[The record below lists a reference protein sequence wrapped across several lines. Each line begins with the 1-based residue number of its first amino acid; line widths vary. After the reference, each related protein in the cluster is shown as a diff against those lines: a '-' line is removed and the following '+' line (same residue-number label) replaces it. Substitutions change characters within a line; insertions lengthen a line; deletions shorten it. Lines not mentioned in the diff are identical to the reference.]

1 MRAVIV
7 PYNLTALLPSLEDAK
22 RRLIHP
28 AILCVTSVGREMMMQ
43 TLNVNT
49 FPLDGIRLIEAS
61 AGTGKTFT
69 IAALYLRLLLES
81 ELSVSSIL
89 VVTFTEAATGELR
102 DRIRAR
108 ILDALLWLE
117 GRQEETDLLELLR
130 PLKGDSEVIERLR
143 DALTCMDE
151 AAIFTI
157 HGFCQRTLTE
167 SAFESGVLFD
177 AEFITDESLLRQQ
190 AARDFWR
197 NHFATAS
204 SEQANWLIKQ
214 WKNPDALLNEVG
226 ILVDEPHA
234 IQEPC
239 VESGMIEKLEQQR
252 SSCFEELSELW
263 RTAQTEVTDILNS
276 SKTLGRAEKT
286 YRKDKLE
293 IALSSLSD
301 VVAAGV
307 DPYRLPE
314 GFELFTTDKLQSSL
328 KPASVKKGGTAPV
341 HRFFDQA
348 QQIAELSEQ
357 LVRYRRVNLLAE
369 AAGAI
374 RNSIEKC
381 KSQQR
386 VLFFNDLL
394 NKLDQA
400 LQGEG
405 RETLIERIRARYP
418 LAMIDEFQD
427 TDPVQYR
434 IFSTIYNGCSDC
446 GLFMIGDPKQAIYS
460 FRGADIFTYM
470 QARRDTGAEA
480 GHFTLGVNWRSHSN
494 LVGMINRLFGRA
506 DSPFIYNRDIA
517 FQEVKPAGKADT
529 SALRIDGDEVE
540 PMVAWFVPITE
551 ENKSGK
557 TIPKKWAGVHVADG
571 CAAEIAQLL
580 NLGREKRALLGE
592 IPLAARDI
600 AVLVRNRFEAND
612 IRQALARV
620 EVNSITISRDSVFDT
635 EEARDLSHLLRA
647 VAEPGNGVLLR
658 TALATRL
665 LGWSAK
671 RIHAL
676 AEDEGGWDAKATA
689 FHGYHAIWREHGFM
703 QMLYQLMRS
712 EGVVG
717 VLLAL
722 PEGDRRMTNL
732 LQLTELAQVA
742 SRALPG
748 IENLLRW
755 LADERELGKDGNP
768 SDEQQ
773 LRLESDENLVQIV
786 TIHKSKGMEYPLVF
800 LPYIWSSRKTTDK
813 GIIKFHDEHDHQL
826 HADLGS
832 DQREEHIQLAERER
846 LAEDLRLLYVALTRA
861 QQRCYFSWGQFN
873 GAADSAMA
881 WLLHQSQSVAGLP
894 ECNMAQLD
902 NAQIKS
908 ALLSLNETRGSE
920 ESNSGIELLVT
931 ELPENTVKFSE
942 ADDVSTLPQALQFTG
957 RVEQSWQM
965 TSFSGL
971 SGSMKHEYRIDL
983 PDFDMLVVLESEVQP
998 QSAEASRFTFP
1009 RGARA
1014 GECLHSILEDL
1025 DFTRVVAEE
1034 LEAMVARK
1042 LEHFGFDETWLPVVC
1057 EWMQSVL
1064 DTPLDSDASLR
1075 LRMIGR
1081 EQRFVEMEFHY
1092 PLAGLTADGLN
1103 GIMKQLAGYRSDQ
1116 PQLNFNSVNGMMKG
1130 FIDLIF
1136 EHQGRFF
1143 VLDYK
1148 SNHLGNSIDDYQY
1161 DALQEAIGEHRYD
1174 LQYLIYTLAL
1184 HRYLQQRLP
1193 EYDYDKNFGGVYY
1206 LFLRGMDQE
1215 YGADRGVYYDR
1226 PESTLIDRLDRLFAG
1241 ETSHV

>member
-1 MRAVIV
+1 MQ
-7 PYNLTALLPSLEDAK
+7 K
-22 RRLIHP
+22 LI
-28 AILCVTSVGREMMMQ
+28 IDK
-43 TLNVNT
+43 
-49 FPLDGIRLIEAS
+49 FPLDGMRLIEAS

-69 IAALYLRLLLES
+69 IAALYLRLLIEKKLD
-81 ELSVSSIL
+81 VSSIL
-89 VVTFTEAATGELR
+89 VVTFTEAATEELR

-108 ILDALLWLE
+108 IHDALQWLE
-117 GRQEETDLLELLR
+117 GREDTTDLSELLQ

-204 SEQANWLIKQ
+204 SEQANWLVKQ
-214 WKNPDALLNEVG
+214 WKNPDALLKEVG
-226 ILVDEPHA
+226 VLVDEPHA

-239 VESGMIEKLEQQR
+239 VERGMIEKLEQQR

-263 RTAQTEVTDILNS
+263 RTDQAEVTDILNS
-276 SKTLGRAEKT
+276 SKSLGRAEKT

-307 DPYRLPE
+307 DPYLLPE

-328 KPASVKKGGTAPV
+328 KPASLKKGETPPV
-341 HRFFDQA
+341 NNLFNKS
-348 QQIAELSEQ
+348 QQLYEISKQ
-357 LVRYRRVNLLAE
+357 LNLYRRIFLLVE
-369 AAGAI
+369 AADAI
-374 RNSIEKC
+374 RSSIDRH

-386 VLFFNDLL
+386 VLFFDDLL

-405 RETLIERIRARYP
+405 RERLIGRIRKRYP

-434 IFSTIYNGCSDC
+434 IFSSIYSGCTDC

-470 QARRDTGAEA
+470 QARRDTEAEA
-480 GHFTLGVNWRSHSN
+480 GHFTLGVNWRSHTN
-494 LVGMINRLFGRA
+494 LVGMINRLFARA
-506 DSPFIYNRDIA
+506 ESPFIYDRDIA
-517 FQEVKPAGKADT
+517 FQEVASAGKADNN
-529 SALRIDGDEVE
+529 ALTIDGAEVE
-540 PMVAWFVPITE
+540 PMVAWSVPLDE
-551 ENKSGK
+551 ENKHGQSI
-557 TIPKKWAGVHVADG
+557 TKKWAGEHVADG
-571 CAAEIAQLL
+571 CASEIAQLL

-592 IPLAARDI
+592 TPLAARDV
-600 AVLVRNRFEAND
+600 AVLVRNRFEADD

-647 VAEPGNGVLLR
+647 VAEPGNAVLLR

-671 RIHAL
+671 RIHEL
-676 AEDEGGWDAKATA
+676 GEDEVSWEAKATA

-703 QMLYQLMRS
+703 QMLHQLMRS
-712 EGVVG
+712 EGIVG

-732 LQLTELAQVA
+732 LQLAELAQVA
-742 SRALPG
+742 SRSLPG

-755 LADERELGKDGNP
+755 LADERELAGEGNCG
-768 SDEQQ
+768 DEQQ

-800 LPYIWSSRKTTDK
+800 LPFVWSSRKTADK
-813 GIIKFHDEHDHQL
+813 GIIKFHDEESHRL

-832 DQREEHIQLAERER
+832 DQREKSIRLAERER

-881 WLLHQSQSVAGLP
+881 WLLHQSTSADGSP
-894 ECNMAQLD
+894 ECGMAQLD
-902 NAQIKS
+902 SDEIKS
-908 ALLSLNETRGSE
+908 ALESLNETRGSE
-920 ESNSGIELLVT
+920 ESSNSGIELLVT
-931 ELPENTVKFSE
+931 KLPDEAVKFSE
-942 ADDVSTLPQALQFTG
+942 AGDVSEPPQAQRFTG
-957 RVEQSWQM
+957 KVEQSWQM

-971 SGSMKHEYRIDL
+971 TGSMKHDYRIDM
-983 PDFDMLVVLESEVQP
+983 PDFDPLDEPHDETPP
-998 QSAEASRFTFP
+998 QLAGPSRFTFP

-1025 DFTRVVAEE
+1025 DFTRVVAVE

-1042 LEHFGFDETWLPVVC
+1042 LEHFGFDESWQPVVC
-1057 EWMQSVL
+1057 EWMQSIL

-1075 LRMIGR
+1075 LRMLGR
-1081 EQRFVEMEFHY
+1081 QQRFVEMEFHY

-1103 GIMKQLAGYRSDQ
+1103 GIMKQLASFRSDQ
-1116 PQLNFNSVNGMMKG
+1116 PQLNFNPVNGMMKG

-1136 EHQGRFF
+1136 EHQGRFY
-1143 VLDYK
+1143 VADYK
-1148 SNHLGNSIDDYQY
+1148 SNHLGDHFDHYQR
-1161 DALQEAIGEHRYD
+1161 DALQSAIGEHRYD
-1174 LQYLIYTLAL
+1174 LQYLVYTVAL
-1184 HRYLQQRLP
+1184 HRYLKLRLP

-1226 PESTLIDRLDRLFAG
+1226 PECELIDRLDRLFAG
-1241 ETSHV
+1241 ERSHVN